1 MQCLKLK
8 DMTMTFFINLLN
20 DIIMN
25 KIFTKKQLVVMMLLM
40 VSMTINAQTKKEVF
54 ENSASFRMTPSDYS
68 TDKKSSLY
76 LLKYDDA
83 GDFSSFQLYDSN
95 FNKGKT
101 ITVTETPVSSYTIFQ
116 EREQVQVVKKVDEY
130 CQETQQSTWDPGTSQ
145 DVYAFTAESAEDFV
159 KGRWGEYRTKEETS
173 TAIFFYPNGEYN
185 YYRYENYGYQ
195 YPQSYFR
202 YDKSTSYLYECYD
215 AYSEASTYTDTW
227 KEPTRED
234 YSATPKPLSTR
245 KLSDVD
251 TKTFYLSQTLFNED
265 NAYEYVVPIY
275 TAFDFEEE
283 SMGWDE
289 AKQQEVVAYK
299 RSGKVIRITGFRI
312 VNESGATVNTIVFDS
327 NFYSYGDFN
336 IIDLDGNIYLAVD
349 GQLTKSATEIVSA
362 IVVYTVDPQT
372 SSVRQISM
380 EEGMHISPTM
390 PRRSEM
396 ITITLE
402 GNSDQ
407 PRQVNI
413 VNATGKTVKRIVVPA
428 GQRRIQVNA
437 GELSPGLNIV
447 NVNGQ
452 KTQACKIIVR

>member
-1 MQCLKLK
+1 
-8 DMTMTFFINLLN
+8 MTMTFFINLLN

-101 ITVTETPVSSYTIFQ
+101 ITVTETPVSYYTIFQ
-116 EREQVQVVKKVDEY
+116 EREHAPVVDKGNSQEY
-130 CQETQQSTWDPGTSQ
+130 KQSTWDPGTSQ
-145 DVYAFTAESAEDFV
+145 EVDVFTAESAENYV
-159 KGRWGEYRTKEETS
+159 KGQWGEYRDKNETS
-173 TAIFFYPNGEYN
+173 TAIFFYPNGDYY
-185 YYRYENYGYQ
+185 YYRYEDYGYQ
-195 YPQSYFR
+195 YPYSYFR
-202 YDKSTSYLYECYD
+202 YDKSTSYLYDCHDNYVM
-215 AYSEASTYTDTW
+215 SYTDKW
-227 KEPTRED
+227 EEPVRED

-283 SMGWDE
+283 STDWDD
-289 AKQQEVVAYK
+289 AKQQEVVAHK
-299 RSGKVIRITGFRI
+299 RSGKDIRITGFRI

-327 NFYSYGDFN
+327 NFATYGDFN

>member
-1 MQCLKLK
+1 
-8 DMTMTFFINLLN
+8 
-20 DIIMN
+20 MN
-25 KIFTKKQLVVMMLLM
+25 KIFTKKQLMVMMLLM
-40 VSMTINAQTKKEVF
+40 VSMTISAQTKKEVF
-54 ENSASFRMTPSDYS
+54 ENSPSFRMTPSDYS

-76 LLKYDDA
+76 LGGGSVFY
-83 GDFSSFQLYDSN
+83 LYDSN
-95 FNKGKT
+95 FNKQKT
-101 ITVTETPVSSYTIFQ
+101 INVTVTPVSYYTIYQ
-116 EREQVQVVKKVDEY
+116 EREQVQVVKKEDEY
-130 CQETQQSTWDPGTSQ
+130 CQEIQQSIWDPVTSQ
-145 DVYAFTAESAEDFV
+145 DVYVFTAESAEDFV
-159 KGRWGEYRTKEETS
+159 KGRWGEYRTKNETS
-173 TAIFFYPNGEYN
+173 TAIFFYPNGDYN

-195 YPQSYFR
+195 YPQTYFR

-215 AYSEASTYTDTW
+215 AYSEVSTYTDTW

-234 YSATPKPLSTR
+234 YSATPEPLSTR

-265 NAYEYVVPIY
+265 NAYEYVLPIY
-275 TAFDFEEE
+275 TAVDFEEE

-299 RSGKVIRITGFRI
+299 RSGTYLRTTGFRI
-312 VNESGATVNTIVFDS
+312 VNESGATVNTIGFDS
-327 NFYSYGDFN
+327 NFYSYGDFD
-336 IIDLDGNIYLAVD
+336 IIDLDGNIYLAAK
-349 GQLTKSATEIVSA
+349 GYLTKSTTEEVSA
-362 IVVYTVDPQT
+362 IIIYSIDSQT

-437 GELSPGLNIV
+437 SELSPGLNIV

>member
-54 ENSASFRMTPSDYS
+54 EGYASFRMTPSDYS

-76 LLKYDDA
+76 LYNN
-83 GDFSSFQLYDSN
+83 GDEPSFQLYDGN

-101 ITVTETPVSSYTIFQ
+101 INVTATPVSSYTIFQ
-116 EREQVQVVKKVDEY
+116 YREQAPVVNTEY
-130 CQETQQSTWDPGTSQ
+130 SQEYKQSTWDPGTSQ
-145 DVYAFTAESAEDFV
+145 DVDVFTAESAENYV
-159 KGRWGEYRTKEETS
+159 KGQWGEYRDKNETS
-173 TAIFFYPNGEYN
+173 TAIFFYPNGDYN
-185 YYRYENYGYQ
+185 YYRYEDYGYQ
-195 YPQSYFR
+195 YPRNFYK
-202 YDKSTSYLYECYD
+202 YDKSTSFLYSCNYD
-215 AYSEASTYTDTW
+215 YVMSYTDKW
-227 KEPTRED
+227 EEPVRED
-234 YSATPKPLSTR
+234 YSTTPKPLSTR

-265 NAYEYVVPIY
+265 NSYEYVLPIY

-283 SMGWDE
+283 STGWDD
-289 AKQQEVVAYK
+289 AKQQEVVAIK

-312 VNESGATVNTIVFDS
+312 VNESGATVNTISFDN
-327 NFYSYGDFN
+327 NFESYGDFN
-336 IIDLDGNIYLAVD
+336 IMDLDGNIFLAVD
-349 GQLTKSATEIVSA
+349 GYIVKSATEFVNAVIVYS
-362 IVVYTVDPQT
+362 IDSQT

-402 GNSDQ
+402 GNSKQ

-437 GELSPGLNIV
+437 GELSTGLNIV
-447 NVNGQ
+447 NVSGQ

>member
-1 MQCLKLK
+1 
-8 DMTMTFFINLLN
+8 MTMTFFINLLN

-76 LLKYDDA
+76 LGGGSVFY
-83 GDFSSFQLYDSN
+83 LYDSN
-95 FNKGKT
+95 FIKQKT
-101 ITVTETPVSSYTIFQ
+101 INVTVTPVSYYTIYQ
-116 EREQVQVVKKVDEY
+116 EREHAPVVNTEY
-130 CQETQQSTWDPGTSQ
+130 SQEYKQSTWDPGTSQ
-145 DVYAFTAESAEDFV
+145 EVDVFTPESAENYV
-159 KGRWGEYRTKEETS
+159 KGQWGEYRDKNETS
-173 TAIFFYPNGEYN
+173 AAIFFYPNGEYN
-185 YYRYENYGYQ
+185 YYSYYEYGYQ
-195 YPQSYFR
+195 YPRNFYK
-202 YDKSTSYLYECYD
+202 YDKSTSFLYSCNYD
-215 AYSEASTYTDTW
+215 YVMSYTDKW

-234 YSATPKPLSTR
+234 YSATPEPLSTR

-265 NAYEYVVPIY
+265 NAYEYVLPIL
-275 TAFDFEEE
+275 TPVDFENET
-283 SMGWDE
+283 MDWDE
-289 AKQQEVVAYK
+289 AKQQEVVANK
-299 RSGKVIRITGFRI
+299 TSGTYLRTTGFRI
-312 VNESGATVNTIVFDS
+312 VNESGAIVNTISFDS
-327 NFYSYGDFN
+327 NFYSYGDFD
-336 IIDLDGNIYLAVD
+336 IIDLDGNIYLAAK
-349 GQLTKSATEIVSA
+349 GNLTKSTTEEVSA
-362 IVVYTVDPQT
+362 IIIYSIDPQT

-402 GNSDQ
+402 GNSKQ

-437 GELSPGLNIV
+437 GELSTGLNIV
-447 NVNGQ
+447 NVSGQ

>member
-101 ITVTETPVSSYTIFQ
+101 ITVTETPVSYYTIYQ
-116 EREQVQVVKKVDEY
+116 EREHAPVVDKGNSQEY
-130 CQETQQSTWDPGTSQ
+130 KQSTWDPGTSQ
-145 DVYAFTAESAEDFV
+145 EVDVFTPESAENYV
-159 KGRWGEYRTKEETS
+159 KGQWGEYRDKNETS
-173 TAIFFYPNGEYN
+173 AAIFFYPNGEYN
-185 YYRYENYGYQ
+185 YYGYYEYGYQ
-195 YPQSYFR
+195 YPRMFYK
-202 YDKSTSYLYECYD
+202 YDKSTSFLYSCQYD
-215 AYSEASTYTDTW
+215 YVMSYTDTW
-227 KEPTRED
+227 KAPTRED
-234 YSATPKPLSTR
+234 YSTTPKPLSTR

-265 NAYEYVVPIY
+265 NAYEYVLPIL
-275 TAFDFEEE
+275 TPVDFENE
-283 SMGWDE
+283 SMDWDE
-289 AKQQEVVAYK
+289 AKQQEVVANK
-299 RSGKVIRITGFRI
+299 TSGTYLRTTGYRI
-312 VNESGATVNTIVFDS
+312 VNESGATVNTISFDN
-327 NFYSYGDFN
+327 NFEPYGFD

-349 GQLTKSATEIVSA
+349 GQLTKSATETVSA

-372 SSVRQISM
+372 NSVRQISM

-402 GNSDQ
+402 GNSKQ

-447 NVNGQ
+447 NVSGQ